1 VAGGAVRPLV
11 CVAMQLRPEALR
23 FVLAQGLPATI
34 EVVGASMEPT
44 IARGAKIMVV
54 AWPQGGERV
63 GEIVLLATEGTGG
76 VLLLHRVMHLFEE
89 AGHAYV
95 VHQGDAPGS
104 EFAIVPR
111 EAVLGRMR
119 SFAAPDARLSPT
131 PERLDDAAR
140 ARFGRRR
147 AACLVL
153 VAARRTMRVF
163 GLAERPFAR
172 ALGQRFRA
180 LARRVLG

>member
-1 VAGGAVRPLV
+1 
-11 CVAMQLRPEALR
+11 MQLRPEALR

-44 IARGAKIMVV
+44 IAQGAKVMVV
-54 AWPQGGERV
+54 AWPEGTERV
-63 GEIVLLATEGTGG
+63 GEIVLLATEGG

-95 VHQGDAPGS
+95 VHQGDASAS

-140 ARFGRRR
+140 ARFARRR
-147 AACLVL
+147 AACRVL
-153 VAARRTMRVF
+153 VAARGAMSIF
-163 GLAERPFAR
+163 GLADRSFSKNFGR
-172 ALGQRFRA
+172 RFRA
-180 LARRVLG
+180 LSRRVLG

>member
-1 VAGGAVRPLV
+1 
-11 CVAMQLRPEALR
+11 MQLRPEALR

-44 IARGAKIMVV
+44 IAQGAKVMVV
-54 AWPQGGERV
+54 AWPPGAEHV
-63 GEIVLLATEGTGG
+63 GEIVLLATEGG
-76 VLLLHRVMHLFEE
+76 VLLLHRVMHLFDE
-89 AGHAYV
+89 AGHTYV

-131 PERLDDAAR
+131 PARLDDAAR
-140 ARFGRRR
+140 ARFARRR

-153 VAARRTMRVF
+153 VAARRTVRVF
-163 GLAERPFAR
+163 GAGQGPFTK
-172 ALGQRFRA
+172 ALGRRFRA
-180 LARRVLG
+180 LSRRVLG

>member
-1 VAGGAVRPLV
+1 VGCPSARV

-34 EVVGASMEPT
+34 DVIGASMEPT
-44 IARGAKIMVV
+44 IAQGAKVMVV
-54 AWPQGGERV
+54 AWPEGSEHV
-63 GEIVLLATEGTGG
+63 GEIVLLATDAGG
-76 VLLLHRVMHLFEE
+76 LLLHRVMHLFEE
-89 AGHAYV
+89 AGRAYV

-119 SFAAPDARLSPT
+119 SFAAPDSRLAPL

-163 GLAERPFAR
+163 GLAERPFAK
-172 ALGQRFRA
+172 ALGRRFRA
-180 LARRVLG
+180 LSRRVLG